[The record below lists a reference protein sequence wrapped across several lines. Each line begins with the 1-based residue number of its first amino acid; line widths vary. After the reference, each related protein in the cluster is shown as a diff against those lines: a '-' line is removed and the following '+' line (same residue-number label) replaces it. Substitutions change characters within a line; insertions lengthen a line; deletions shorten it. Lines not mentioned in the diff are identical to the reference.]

1 MKKSWAKDS
10 FKCRKFTAVVN
21 ALNFFLFFIVALRT
35 VTQGT
40 IKYPNKRNIS
50 YETDVKP
57 EERLKKN
64 LLSIVVRGNLGSFR
78 RVEEILFYWVAEVS
92 KTDFI
97 VKSFAKESSPW
108 NKNCTKSSYWA
119 KMVATQF

>member
-1 MKKSWAKDS
+1 MKKSRANDS

-21 ALNFFLFFIVALRT
+21 ALNFFLFFIVSLRT

-40 IKYPNKRNIS
+40 IKYPNKRNNP

-64 LLSIVVRGNLGSFR
+64 LLELYVPIWIHFDVLRNFSFT
-78 RVEEILFYWVAEVS
+78 E
-92 KTDFI
+92 
-97 VKSFAKESSPW
+97 
-108 NKNCTKSSYWA
+108 
-119 KMVATQF
+119 

>member
-1 MKKSWAKDS
+1 MKKSWANDS

-64 LLSIVVRGNLGSFR
+64 LLKLYVAIWVHFDVLRKFSFT
-78 RVEEILFYWVAEVS
+78 E
-92 KTDFI
+92 
-97 VKSFAKESSPW
+97 
-108 NKNCTKSSYWA
+108 
-119 KMVATQF
+119 